1 MRENTLIKFGVT
13 SLVGVFAFTGSVVAQ
28 VDEIIVSAQK
38 RETALVDT
46 PVSVA
51 VVTSKDL
58 EMTEANDL
66 SELQFSVPSVKFTQ
80 NQNLLACCLDKLPG
94 LPAPVRGRPVRWR
107 PSGQPVACVEGHMP
121 SCDSGLG

>member
-1 MRENTLIKFGVT
+1 MRDNTLFKFGIT
-13 SLVGVFAFTGSVVAQ
+13 FFTGLFAISGLAVAQ

-51 VVTSKDL
+51 VITSRDL
-58 EMTEANDL
+58 ELTEANDL

-80 NQNLLACCLDKLPG
+80 NQNALNNTVFIRGFGNGTNNPG
-94 LPAPVRGRPVRWR
+94 I
-107 PSGQPVACVEGHMP
+107 
-121 SCDSGLG
+121 